1 MKKILLATTLLA
13 STATVASAETGVT
26 LSGYGRFGLEYLEG
40 RAEETQVASRL
51 RFNID
56 GKTETDSGVTFGGRL
71 RLQSTDGGNGSTNAA
86 MFYAS
91 YEGFRLEVG
100 NSNTAYDSAGLI
112 YAPEMG
118 FQDSSYGDPQGSFF
132 AYDSVANVGGLSDE
146 AVGVFAS
153 YSMGD
158 FTGRI
163 SVVDTDQKTGAAGK
177 ESEVSVSFDYA
188 SGPFAVSLAA
198 YQDGAGIAGNDGFFL
213 GAAYT
218 VNDAATIG
226 LNYLDEGTYVSGGV
240 ADDARTITLYGN
252 YTMGATT
259 LRAYVANNDHA
270 GNVKDTS
277 YGIGADYDL
286 GGARLSG
293 SIQKGYADQTYAD
306 VGVRFDF

>member
-26 LSGYGRFGLEYLEG
+26 VSGYGRFGLEYLEG
-40 RAEETQVASRL
+40 RAEETQIASRL

-56 GKTETDSGVTFGGRL
+56 GKTETDAGVTFGGRL
-71 RLQSTDGGNGSTNAA
+71 RLQSTDGGAASTNAA
-86 MFYAS
+86 LFYAS
-91 YEGFRLEVG
+91 YEGFRVEVG
-100 NSNTAYDSAGLI
+100 NVNTAFDSAGLL
-112 YAPEMG
+112 YNSEMG
-118 FQDSSYGDPQGSFF
+118 FQDSSYGDPQGAFF
-132 AYDSVANVGGLSDE
+132 AYNSTGAVAPGAGI
-146 AVGVFAS
+146 FAS

-163 SVVDTDQKTGAAGK
+163 SYVNPDQMTGASTDA
-177 ESEVSVSFDYA
+177 EVGVSFDYA

-198 YQDGAGIAGNDGFFL
+198 YQDGAGVAGNDGFFL

-218 VNDAATIG
+218 INDAATVG
-226 LNYLDEGTYVSGGV
+226 LNYMDEDAAGGRV
-240 ADDARTITLYGN
+240 VTLYGN

-259 LRAYVANNDHA
+259 LRAYVADLDVA
-270 GNVKDTS
+270 GADTA
-277 YGIGADYDL
+277 YGLGADYDL

-293 SIQKGYADQTYAD
+293 SVQQGYAGQTYAD